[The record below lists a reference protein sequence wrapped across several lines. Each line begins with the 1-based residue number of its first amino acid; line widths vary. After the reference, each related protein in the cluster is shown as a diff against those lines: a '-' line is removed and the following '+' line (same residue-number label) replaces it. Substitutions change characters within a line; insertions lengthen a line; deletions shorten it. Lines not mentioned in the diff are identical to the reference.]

1 MTQYINNKNVIL
13 FDDNTRTNLLPLT
26 FTRPIADLRIGILT
40 IAEKWAKHLNA
51 VCSFKTE
58 EYLQEKFPMI
68 LSEENILING
78 SVLPDYKLVETIE
91 HLSFG
96 QTLMQK
102 NILIAAKL
110 DKKAT
115 QSFDYEK
122 ISDLEVVEYDSELFK
137 LENTFDIF
145 TKNEK
150 ALFVD
155 FELITKG
162 RISAKISSTNNVL
175 GKENIFLEEGVEMEF
190 ATLNASKA
198 PIYIGKNA
206 LIMEGSLIR
215 APFAICN
222 NSVVKMGAKIYGA
235 TTVGPFC
242 TVGGELNNCVL
253 WGYSN
258 KGHEGFLGN
267 SVLGQ
272 WCNLG
277 ADTNNSNLKN
287 TYVPVRLWNYK
298 TENFAKTGLQFCGLI
313 MGDHSKSGINSM
325 FNTGTVV
332 GVAANI
338 HGTEFP
344 RNFIPSFADGGYK
357 GFKLNTLKTVFD
369 VAERVME
376 RRNLK
381 LEETDKNILQHIFE
395 ITKKYRNF

>member
-332 GVAANI
+332 GVATNI

-357 GFKLNTLKTVFD
+357 GFKLNILKTVFD

>member
-1 MTQYINNKNVIL
+1 MKQSSQNKNIIL
-13 FDDNTRTNLLPLT
+13 FDDAARTRLLPLT

-40 IAEKWAKHLNA
+40 IAEKWQKQIPANF
-51 VCSFKTE
+51 SFKTE
-58 EYLQEKFPMI
+58 AYLQEKYPLI
-68 LSEENILING
+68 LDEANIFVNG
-78 SVLPDYKLVETIE
+78 SLIPDYEIIETIQR
-91 HLSFG
+91 LDLG
-96 QTLMQK
+96 QVLLK
-102 NILIAAKL
+102 NKLLLAAKL
-110 DKKAT
+110 TKNDALNFDFKQVSQFEALQYDK
-115 QSFDYEK
+115 E
-122 ISDLEVVEYDSELFK
+122 IFK
-137 LENTFDIF
+137 LENTYDLF
-145 TKNEK
+145 TQNEK
-150 ALFVD
+150 ALLSD
-155 FELITKG
+155 FKLITKG
-162 RISAKISSTNNVL
+162 RTSAEISPTNNVL

-198 PIYIGKNA
+198 PIYIGKNT
-206 LIMEGSLIR
+206 LVMEGSLIR
-215 APFAICN
+215 APFALCN

-235 TTVGPFC
+235 TTIGPFS

-287 TYVPVRLWNYK
+287 TYVAVRLWNYE
-298 TENFAKTGLQFCGLI
+298 TESFAKTGLQFCGLI

-357 GFKLNTLKTVFD
+357 GFKLNTLKTVFE
-369 VAERVME
+369 VAERVMQ
-376 RRNLK
+376 RRNIELSQA
-381 LEETDKNILQHIFE
+381 DKNILQNVFE
-395 ITKKYRNF
+395 LTQKYRKF

>member
-357 GFKLNTLKTVFD
+357 GFKLNILKTVFD